1 MPKRNRHRRGEV
13 QHVNCAPAPHLTV
26 NEFATKRVAAPT
38 IRAHRHH
45 IGMSHQAETRSI
57 WVAAFD
63 AGNHRP
69 PAGGCVVDLDIETRP
84 FNEIHQRVS
93 VTFFLP

>member
-1 MPKRNRHRRGEV
+1 MP
-13 QHVNCAPAPHLTV
+13 
-26 NEFATKRVAAPT
+26 
-38 IRAHRHH
+38 
-45 IGMSHQAETRSI
+45 HQAETRSI